1 MAEDGSDWR
10 QVFAA
15 TKQKLSQEQARVST
29 MQQNLA
35 HKQATVRRLN
45 PSKFEPYGV
54 ITLGVCAMAK
64 KANCK
69 PMREIMG
76 KLKPDEFQ
84 VTVFDERMI
93 LEDPIET
100 WPICDC
106 LIAFYSSGFP
116 QDKAEAYVA
125 LRKPKLVNDL
135 VSQRALWNRRSVYE
149 ICTKHDIPVP
159 KHFVVL
165 REPSGENNDADFIET
180 DSFVQLGDVKISKPF
195 VEKPLDAENHN
206 VFIYYPP
213 GSGGGRKE
221 LFRKIGDRSSDFFPD
236 RHKVRRDGSYL
247 YEEFLSTEGT
257 DVKVYSVTAEY
268 HHAEARKSPSI
279 DGRVARDENNSEVRY
294 PVMLTSTEKEMARKV
309 VLGFQQNVCGFDM
322 LRSQDGKSYVCDVN
336 GWSFVKKSAQYHKDS
351 ALMLSN
357 LLRTMMGRPNVVY
370 PVSESDS
377 SSDEE
382 DGVAGSTGTGSKQ
395 QRNKHHE
402 ELRAVIAVVR
412 HGDRTPKQ
420 KLKVT
425 VRDAR
430 FLELF
435 AQFGSKK
442 PLGEGED
449 EELKLKTAKELGEV
463 LRIVKEILAQVESG
477 EDAGELFEVKELEA
491 FAQVRAVLE
500 MHGQFRGINRKVQ
513 LKRHGAGEAQLIVKW
528 GGTLT
533 PQGRDRAEELG
544 RSFRSRMYP
553 GDGLLRL
560 HSTFRHDLK
569 IYASDEGRVQVTA
582 AAFAKG
588 LLDLEGHLTPI
599 LETLVKKGSDI
610 NTLLHD
616 ASQATYAAKRAKQRV
631 KQMLTSPEHEP
642 DLTELPVSVAR
653 ALRQMGMPPL
663 DAMGELHV
671 KIKLL
676 VGQLKFFLRPAKK
689 RAVSTATT
697 TTNATGAS
705 EEVEPTRTPTPS
717 PGAAEDECESVNASL
732 GGQPA
737 IDMETLDASANKID
751 RGDGLVT
758 VRDLFRLAHARW
770 AKLDKDFF
778 SDKTGEFDISK
789 IPDIYDCA
797 KYDVTHNPEFLK
809 LRPANLVRIFDLA
822 KHLADAVV
830 PQEYGEAPR
839 EKFEI
844 GVLTCRDLL
853 GKIRDDLAAAVQ
865 HSSGN
870 NGSDDTSSQMDDV
883 RSVAESEI
891 ASSSDVPVEAQYRLD
906 RKLAKS
912 MGIKNADRHVRTR
925 LYFTSESHLHALIN
939 VLRFAHLFN
948 PSLPKPTDAALR
960 KLMEMDELSYLCHVV
975 IKLYEVSE
983 RENDAS
989 MPRAASVASAASAA
1003 PGKTGHIL
1011 RIYASDGIRVTVIEP
1026 QDGGEIR
1033 VSVGSQA
1040 ATPNEVH
1047 QAASQAL
1054 QESLLAL
1061 NKIDPGS
1068 STASLELGFAPRNS
1082 FTSGAVRPHYHVQKH
1097 LPPCSPMTQMFSVP
1111 YYVGL
1116 QLFDPNMQDML
1127 LTAAATELRSPNH
1140 EYVLTKALSND
1151 SLRLRRFFS
1160 NQSPAMGCTEEE
1172 EEEAA
1177 AAAEADCSSEFLKP
1191 TL

>member
-1 MAEDGSDWR
+1 MAGEGDGDWR

-15 TKQKLSQEQARVST
+15 TKQKLSQEQARVSA

-45 PSKFEPYGV
+45 PSKFEPYGI

-69 PMREIMG
+69 PMKEILG

-84 VTVFDERMI
+84 VTIFDERMI

-116 QDKAEAYVA
+116 QDKAEAYVT

-149 ICTKHDIPVP
+149 ICTRHDIPVP

-165 REPSGENNDADFIET
+165 REGQKEDNDSDFIET
-180 DSFVQLGDVKISKPF
+180 DSFVQLGEIKISKPF

-279 DGRVARDENNSEVRY
+279 DGRVSRDENNSEIRY

-370 PVSESDS
+370 PLSESDS

-382 DGVAGSTGTGSKQ
+382 DGQQVEGRNKQ

-402 ELRAVIAVVR
+402 ELRAVIAIVR

-425 VRDAR
+425 VRDSR

-435 AQFGSKK
+435 TQFGSKK
-442 PLGEGED
+442 SLGLIED

-463 LRIVKEILAQVESG
+463 LRIVKEILSQVELG
-477 EDAGELFEVKELEA
+477 EDSAELFEVKELEA

-513 LKRHGAGEAQLIVKW
+513 LKRYGIQEAQLIVKW

-631 KQMLTSPEHEP
+631 KQMLTSSEPP

-653 ALRQMGMPPL
+653 ALRQLGMPPL

-689 RAVSTATT
+689 RLPITS
-697 TTNATGAS
+697 
-705 EEVEPTRTPTPS
+705 VEDVGPARTPTPS
-717 PGAAEDECESVNASL
+717 LVAAEDECESVNASL

-844 GVLTCRDLL
+844 GILTCRDLL

-865 HSSGN
+865 HSAG

-891 ASSSDVPVEAQYRLD
+891 ASSSDVPAEAQYRLD

-948 PSLPKPTDAALR
+948 PSLPKPTEAALR
-960 KLMEMDELSYLCHVV
+960 KLMEMEELSYLCHVV

-983 RENDAS
+983 REHDGAS
-989 MPRAASVASAASAA
+989 TV
-1003 PGKTGHIL
+1003 PGGGKMGHIL

-1033 VSVGSQA
+1033 VNVGCQTATPNQAHQA
-1040 ATPNEVH
+1040 ATE
-1047 QAASQAL
+1047 AL

-1061 NKIDPGS
+1061 KKLELPS
-1068 STASLELGFAPRNS
+1068 SSSIGSLENGIAPRNS
-1082 FTSGAVRPHYHVQKH
+1082 FTSGVVRPHHHVQKH

-1160 NQSPAMGCTEEE
+1160 NQSPALGCTEEE
-1172 EEEAA
+1172 EEE
-1177 AAAEADCSSEFLKP
+1177 EGEPPGQVDLSIVGEEK
-1191 TL
+1191 